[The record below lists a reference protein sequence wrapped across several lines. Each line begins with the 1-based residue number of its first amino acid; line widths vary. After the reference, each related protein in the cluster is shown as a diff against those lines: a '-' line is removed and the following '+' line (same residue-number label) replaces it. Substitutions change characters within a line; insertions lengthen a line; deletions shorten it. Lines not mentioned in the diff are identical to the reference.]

1 MKKIKFNVPTKL
13 TFVRLILSLII
24 IILLIFPFYRVGIN
38 FPQFLFK
45 NILID
50 LRYLISGVLFIIASI
65 TDYYDGKLARKN
77 NEVTNFGKLVDAI
90 ADKVLVNSVLI
101 IFACQGFISAV
112 VPVVIIV
119 RDIIVDAIRMICANN
134 GKVQAAKLSGKI
146 KTATLMIGIILTFF
160 YNLPFQIW
168 GYRVSDFFLYFGTI
182 MSIVSMCEYYY
193 LNKKMI
199 FLEVILKIQA

>member
-1 MKKIKFNVPTKL
+1 MKKIKFNLPTKL

-24 IILLIFPFYRVGIN
+24 IILLIFPFYRVGVN

-119 RDIIVDAIRMICANN
+119 RDIVVDAIRMICANN

-146 KTATLMIGIILTFF
+146 KTATLMVGVILTFF

-182 MSIVSMCEYYY
+182 MSVVSMFEYYN
-193 LNKKMI
+193 LNKKII
-199 FLEVILKIQA
+199 FQEFEEK

>member
-1 MKKIKFNVPTKL
+1 MKKIKFNLPTKL
-13 TFVRLILSLII
+13 TFVRLILSLVI
-24 IILLIFPFYRVGIN
+24 IILLIFPFYRVGVN
-38 FPQFLFK
+38 FPQFLFR

-119 RDIIVDAIRMICANN
+119 RDIVVDAIRMICANN

-146 KTATLMIGIILTFF
+146 KTATLMVGVILTFF

-182 MSIVSMCEYYY
+182 MSVVSMFEYYN
-193 LNKKMI
+193 LNKKII
-199 FLEVILKIQA
+199 FQEFEEK

>member
-24 IILLIFPFYRVGIN
+24 IILLIFPFYRVGIT

-77 NEVTNFGKLVDAI
+77 NEVTNFGKLIDAI

-146 KTATLMIGIILTFF
+146 KTATLMVGVILTFF

-168 GYRVSDFFLYFGTI
+168 GYRVGDFFLYFGTI

-199 FLEVILKIQA
+199 FLEFEEK

>member
-13 TFVRLILSLII
+13 TFVRLILSLVI
-24 IILLIFPFYRVGIN
+24 IILLIFPFYRVGVN

-146 KTATLMIGIILTFF
+146 KTATLMVGVILTFF

-182 MSIVSMCEYYY
+182 MSVVSMFEYYN
-193 LNKKMI
+193 LNKKII
-199 FLEVILKIQA
+199 FQEFEEK

>member
-1 MKKIKFNVPTKL
+1 MKKIKFNLPTKL

-24 IILLIFPFYRVGIN
+24 IILLIFPFYRVGIT

-119 RDIIVDAIRMICANN
+119 SLSSGYDFIISISINI
-134 GKVQAAKLSGKI
+134 LSGTFI
-146 KTATLMIGIILTFF
+146 YPNFLAVSIVLIILLPHIATF
-160 YNLPFQIW
+160 LP
-168 GYRVSDFFLYFGTI
+168 YFTAEFTI
-182 MSIVSMCEYYY
+182 C
-193 LNKKMI
+193 
-199 FLEVILKIQA
+199 

>member
-1 MKKIKFNVPTKL
+1 MKKIKFNLPTKL
-13 TFVRLILSLII
+13 TFVRLILSLVI
-24 IILLIFPFYRVGIN
+24 IILLIFPFYRIGVN

-101 IFACQGFISAV
+101 IFACQGFISVV

-146 KTATLMIGIILTFF
+146 KTATLMVGVILTFF

-182 MSIVSMCEYYY
+182 MSVVSMFEYYN
-193 LNKKMI
+193 LNKKII
-199 FLEVILKIQA
+199 FQEFEEK

>member
-1 MKKIKFNVPTKL
+1 MKKIKFNLPTKL
-13 TFVRLILSLII
+13 TFVRLILSLVI
-24 IILLIFPFYRVGIN
+24 IILLIFPFYRVGVN

-119 RDIIVDAIRMICANN
+119 RDIVVDAIRMICANN

-146 KTATLMIGIILTFF
+146 KTATLMVGVILTFF

-182 MSIVSMCEYYY
+182 MSVVSMFEYYN
-193 LNKKMI
+193 LNKKII
-199 FLEVILKIQA
+199 FQEFEEK

>member
-1 MKKIKFNVPTKL
+1 MKKIKFNLPTKL

-24 IILLIFPFYRVGIN
+24 IILLIFPFYRVGVN

-101 IFACQGFISAV
+101 IFACQGFISAI

-146 KTATLMIGIILTFF
+146 KTATLMVGVILTFF

-182 MSIVSMCEYYY
+182 MSVVSMFEYYN
-193 LNKKMI
+193 LNKKII
-199 FLEVILKIQA
+199 FQEFEEK

>member
-45 NILID
+45 NI

-199 FLEVILKIQA
+199 FLEFEEK

>member
-1 MKKIKFNVPTKL
+1 MYINACFSIYKYSIFY
-13 TFVRLILSLII
+13 LSLF
-24 IILLIFPFYRVGIN
+24 LLIFPFYRIGID
-38 FPQFLFK
+38 FPQFLYK

-77 NEVTNFGKLVDAI
+77 KEVTSFGKMVDAI
-90 ADKVLVNSVLI
+90 ADKVLINSVLI
-101 IFACQGFISAV
+101 IFACQGFISSF

-134 GKVQAAKLSGKI
+134 GKVQAAEMSGKI
-146 KTATLMIGIILTFF
+146 KTASLMIGVILTFF

-182 MSIVSMCEYYY
+182 MSIVSMVEYYN
-193 LNKKMI
+193 LNKKII
-199 FLEVILKIQA
+199 FQEFEEN

>member
-1 MKKIKFNVPTKL
+1 MKKIKFNLPTKL
-13 TFVRLILSLII
+13 TFVRLILSLVI
-24 IILLIFPFYRVGIN
+24 IILLIFPFYRVGVN
-38 FPQFLFK
+38 FPQFLFR

-119 RDIIVDAIRMICANN
+119 RDIIVDAIRMVCANN

-146 KTATLMIGIILTFF
+146 KTATLMVGVILTFF

-182 MSIVSMCEYYY
+182 MSVVSMFEYYN
-193 LNKKMI
+193 LNKKII
-199 FLEVILKIQA
+199 FQEFEEK

>member
-1 MKKIKFNVPTKL
+1 MKKIKFNLPTKL

-24 IILLIFPFYRVGIN
+24 IILLIFPFYRVGVN

-146 KTATLMIGIILTFF
+146 KTATLMVGVILTFF

-182 MSIVSMCEYYY
+182 MSVVSMFEYYN
-193 LNKKMI
+193 LNKKII
-199 FLEVILKIQA
+199 FQEFEEK

>member
-168 GYRVSDFFLYFGTI
+168 GYRVSDFFLYFGAI

-199 FLEVILKIQA
+199 FLEFEEK

>member
-101 IFACQGFISAV
+101 IFACQDFISAV

-199 FLEVILKIQA
+199 FLEFEEK

>member
-119 RDIIVDAIRMICANN
+119 RDIIVDAIRMICAKN

-199 FLEVILKIQA
+199 FLEFEEK

>member
-1 MKKIKFNVPTKL
+1 MKKIKFNLPTKL

-24 IILLIFPFYRVGIN
+24 IILLIFPFYRVGVN

-65 TDYYDGKLARKN
+65 TDYYDGKLARNN

-146 KTATLMIGIILTFF
+146 KTATLMIGVILTFF

-182 MSIVSMCEYYY
+182 MSVVSMFEYYN
-193 LNKKMI
+193 LNKKII
-199 FLEVILKIQA
+199 FQEFEEK

>member
-13 TFVRLILSLII
+13 TFVRLILSLVI
-24 IILLIFPFYRVGIN
+24 IILLIFPFYRVGVN

-119 RDIIVDAIRMICANN
+119 RDIVVDAIRMICANN

-146 KTATLMIGIILTFF
+146 KTATLMVGVILTFF

-182 MSIVSMCEYYY
+182 MSVVSMFEYYN
-193 LNKKMI
+193 LNKKII
-199 FLEVILKIQA
+199 FQEFEEK

>member
-1 MKKIKFNVPTKL
+1 MKKIKFNLPTKL
-13 TFVRLILSLII
+13 TFVRLILSLVI
-24 IILLIFPFYRVGIN
+24 IILLIFPFYRVGVN

-146 KTATLMIGIILTFF
+146 KTATLMVGVILTFF

-182 MSIVSMCEYYY
+182 MSVVSMFEYYN
-193 LNKKMI
+193 LNKKII
-199 FLEVILKIQA
+199 FQEFEEK

>member
-1 MKKIKFNVPTKL
+1 MKKIKFNLPTKL
-13 TFVRLILSLII
+13 TFVRLILSLVI
-24 IILLIFPFYRVGIN
+24 IILLIFPFYRVGIT

-90 ADKVLVNSVLI
+90 ADKVLANSVLI

-146 KTATLMIGIILTFF
+146 KTATLMVGVILTFF

-182 MSIVSMCEYYY
+182 MSVVSMFEYYN
-193 LNKKMI
+193 LNKKII
-199 FLEVILKIQA
+199 FQEFEEK

>member
-1 MKKIKFNVPTKL
+1 MKKIKFNLPTKL
-13 TFVRLILSLII
+13 TFVRLILSLVI
-24 IILLIFPFYRVGIN
+24 IILLIFPFYRVGVN
-38 FPQFLFK
+38 FPQFLFR

-112 VPVVIIV
+112 VPVIIIV

-146 KTATLMIGIILTFF
+146 KTATLMVGVILTFF

-168 GYRVSDFFLYFGTI
+168 GYRVSDFLLYFGTI
-182 MSIVSMCEYYY
+182 MSVVSMFEYYN
-193 LNKKMI
+193 LNKKII
-199 FLEVILKIQA
+199 FQEFEEK

>member
-146 KTATLMIGIILTFF
+146 KTATLMVGVILTFF

-182 MSIVSMCEYYY
+182 MSVVSMFEYYN
-193 LNKKMI
+193 LNKKII
-199 FLEVILKIQA
+199 FQEFEEK

>member
-1 MKKIKFNVPTKL
+1 MKKIKFNLPTKL
-13 TFVRLILSLII
+13 TFVRLILSLVI
-24 IILLIFPFYRVGIN
+24 IILLIFPFYRVGVN

-146 KTATLMIGIILTFF
+146 KTATLMVGVILTFF

-182 MSIVSMCEYYY
+182 MSVVSMLEYYN
-193 LNKKMI
+193 LNKKII
-199 FLEVILKIQA
+199 FQEFEEK

>member
-13 TFVRLILSLII
+13 TFVRLILSLVI
-24 IILLIFPFYRVGIN
+24 IILLIFPFYRVGVN

-101 IFACQGFISAV
+101 IFAFRLLNSHFPPEVLRI
-112 VPVVIIV
+112 
-119 RDIIVDAIRMICANN
+119 
-134 GKVQAAKLSGKI
+134 
-146 KTATLMIGIILTFF
+146 
-160 YNLPFQIW
+160 
-168 GYRVSDFFLYFGTI
+168 LYFTLSKG
-182 MSIVSMCEYYY
+182 
-193 LNKKMI
+193 
-199 FLEVILKIQA
+199 

>member
-13 TFVRLILSLII
+13 TFVRLILSLVI
-24 IILLIFPFYRVGIN
+24 IILLIFPFYRVGVN

-119 RDIIVDAIRMICANN
+119 RDIVVDAIRMICASN

-146 KTATLMIGIILTFF
+146 KTATLMVGVILTFF

-182 MSIVSMCEYYY
+182 MSVVSMFEYYN
-193 LNKKMI
+193 LNKKII
-199 FLEVILKIQA
+199 FQEFEEK

>member
-1 MKKIKFNVPTKL
+1 
-13 TFVRLILSLII
+13 
-24 IILLIFPFYRVGIN
+24 
-38 FPQFLFK
+38 
-45 NILID
+45 
-50 LRYLISGVLFIIASI
+50 
-65 TDYYDGKLARKN
+65 
-77 NEVTNFGKLVDAI
+77 
-90 ADKVLVNSVLI
+90 
-101 IFACQGFISAV
+101 
-112 VPVVIIV
+112 
-119 RDIIVDAIRMICANN
+119 MICANN

-199 FLEVILKIQA
+199 FLEFEEK

>member
-1 MKKIKFNVPTKL
+1 MKKIKFNLPTKL
-13 TFVRLILSLII
+13 TFVRLILSLVI
-24 IILLIFPFYRVGIN
+24 IILLIFPFYRVGVN

-119 RDIIVDAIRMICANN
+119 RDIIVDAIRMVCANN

-146 KTATLMIGIILTFF
+146 KTATLMVGVILTFF

-182 MSIVSMCEYYY
+182 MSVVSMFEYYN
-193 LNKKMI
+193 LNKKII
-199 FLEVILKIQA
+199 FQEFEEK